1 MEKFPQV
8 FHQGNA
14 GAARQNLRFWV
25 GRVGFAARAQNPA
38 GGHNLEIMRY
48 QERES
53 RQQAGGVKRNEGL
66 RAMTVFR
73 RGFGL
78 AIGVLALCS
87 AGAAGAQENLD
98 QGKSPAQLFASDC
111 AICHKSPQ
119 GLAKAGGILGLESFL
134 REHYTASRESAA
146 AIASY
151 LKAVGQPPAGP
162 ARRATTTKRNAKG
175 DDKAKTGEKKPGTGG
190 KPVTLPG
197 DDKPA
202 QGKSSGSTPAESK
215 PSETK
220 TSEPKASE
228 PKASETK
235 PAETKPAEKPAESKP
250 ADPKPADS
258 PKSD

>member
-1 MEKFPQV
+1 
-8 FHQGNA
+8 
-14 GAARQNLRFWV
+14 
-25 GRVGFAARAQNPA
+25 
-38 GGHNLEIMRY
+38 
-48 QERES
+48 
-53 RQQAGGVKRNEGL
+53 
-66 RAMTVFR
+66 MTVFG
-73 RGFGL
+73 RGVRL
-78 AIGVLALCS
+78 AIGVLALCGAA
-87 AGAAGAQENLD
+87 AGAGAQENLD

-111 AICHKSPQ
+111 AICHKSAQ

-151 LKAVGQPPAGP
+151 LQAVGQPPAGP

-190 KPVTLPG
+190 KSVTLPG
-197 DDKPA
+197 DDKPPQA
-202 QGKSSGSTPAESK
+202 KSSEPKPSESK
-215 PSETK
+215 PSEAK
-220 TSEPKASE
+220 TSE

-250 ADPKPADS
+250 AESKAADPKPADS